1 MDELF
6 KLAYTMKKK
15 HYAKGSVILN
25 QGDRVDSV
33 AIVKKGSVKISHK
46 MIKQRKKKA
55 QLRGGKRGSIQQLN
69 QNFSES
75 TEISVDI
82 AEISSHDLIGIVEA
96 TTSKKTRNVALAQSH
111 VELFF
116 VQTTSFIALLQQEKK
131 TLKQLEKLGKRSNY

>member
-1 MDELF
+1 M
-6 KLAYTMKKK
+6 
-15 HYAKGSVILN
+15 
-25 QGDRVDSV
+25 
-33 AIVKKGSVKISHK
+33 
-46 MIKQRKKKA
+46 
-55 QLRGGKRGSIQQLN
+55 QLLGSIQQLN

-96 TTSKKTRNVALAQSH
+96 MTTSKKTRNIALAQSH

-116 VQTTSFIALLQQEKK
+116 VQTTSFIALLRQEKK